1 MEANQLGVCHS
12 RKAWVEGAIIINLTV
27 GLSHMTFIELR
38 YIVLVLNIFPG
49 TFEGTEGFYIVFIH
63 WCMLNHFYIPLIKQI
78 CHNVYHLLTHCSIQF
93 SNILLKMFASV
104 DL

>member
-38 YIVLVLNIFPG
+38 YIPS
-49 TFEGTEGFYIVFIH
+49 
-63 WCMLNHFYIPLIKQI
+63 
-78 CHNVYHLLTHCSIQF
+78 LTNF
-93 SNILLKMFASV
+93 
-104 DL
+104 